1 VSLVPATRECSS
13 NLLKTKR
20 KFETPTPATGTIKRP
35 KLETPAKSC
44 EIETAGDQTN
54 GDQDVLE
61 VSYNDTE
68 NEAPIRPGRR
78 KPTRE
83 STVGFHQEDVS
94 LLSHY

>member
-20 KFETPTPATGTIKRP
+20 KFETPTPTTGTIKRL
-35 KLETPAKSC
+35 KLDTPAKSG
-44 EIETAGDQTN
+44 ESETAEDQTN
-54 GDQDVLE
+54 GNQDMLE

-68 NEAPIRPGRR
+68 NDAPIHPCRR

-83 STVGFHQEDVS
+83 SIVGFHQT
-94 LLSHY
+94 